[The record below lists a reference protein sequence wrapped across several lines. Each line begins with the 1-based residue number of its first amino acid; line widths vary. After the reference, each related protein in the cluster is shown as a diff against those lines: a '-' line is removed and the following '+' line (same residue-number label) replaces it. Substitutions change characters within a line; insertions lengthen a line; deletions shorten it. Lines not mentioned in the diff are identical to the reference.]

1 MRKALISIIL
11 LLFAFFPLAGVL
23 AQTTNYRYTGQELDP
38 EADLYYYGQRY
49 YDADVGKFI
58 QPDPVLKNL
67 NDTRALKQQT
77 GQDLEQLLSNP
88 QALNEYGY
96 VQNNPVKY
104 IDEEGEWF
112 KEFMTGKQSWSDFQ
126 MEVGEAAMHV
136 NPVME
141 KVIDH
146 PYISGAVIG
155 VGVPLAATGIG
166 ALVERGLIGLGL
178 ASRALPPTL
187 ISQSQRIFQGSQ
199 NFKNKEVAT
208 GALTKLQDVS
218 KVIGKSVDSILQQ
231 ASKSK
236 SVFTDLRSENYGNV
250 NVFFQNPVNNEKLI
264 RITLDPTLNKII
276 SAGFDRINQ
285 VQKWINEGDLAGFSK

>member
-67 NDTRALKQQT
+67 NDPRALKQQT

>member
-11 LLFAFFPLAGVL
+11 VLLVFLPLAGVL

-38 EADLYYYGQRY
+38 SSGLYYYGQRY
-49 YDADVGKFI
+49 YQPEVGRFT

-67 NDTRALKQQT
+67 NDPRALKQQT
-77 GQDLEQLLSNP
+77 GQDLEQLLANP
-88 QALNEYGY
+88 QALNEYSY

-126 MEVGEAAMHV
+126 MEVGEATMHV

-178 ASRALPPTL
+178 ASRVLPPTL

-199 NFKNKEVAT
+199 NFKNKEIVPS
-208 GALTKLQDVS
+208 ALTKLQTVS
-218 KVIGKSVDSILQQ
+218 NKIGKSVDSILQQ
-231 ASKSK
+231 ASQSK
-236 SVFTDLRSENYGNV
+236 SVFTDTRPDNYGNV
-250 NVFFQNPVNNEKLI
+250 NVFFQNPVNSNYLI
-264 RITLDPTLNKII
+264 RVTLDPTLNRII

-285 VQKWINEGDLAGFSK
+285 VTNWINDSRLINFSK

>member
-38 EADLYYYGQRY
+38 SSGLYYYGQRY
-49 YDADVGKFI
+49 YQPEVGRFT

-67 NDTRALKQQT
+67 NDPRALKQQT

>member
-11 LLFAFFPLAGVL
+11 LLFAFLPPAGVL

-38 EADLYYYGQRY
+38 EADLYCYGQRY

-67 NDTRALKQQT
+67 NDSRTLKQQT
-77 GQDLEQLLSNP
+77 GQDLEQLLANP
-88 QALNEYGY
+88 QALNEYSY

-285 VQKWINEGDLAGFSK
+285 VQKWINAGDLAGFSK

>member
-38 EADLYYYGQRY
+38 SSGLYYYGQRY
-49 YDADVGKFI
+49 YQPEVGRFT

-67 NDTRALKQQT
+67 NDPRALKQQT

-88 QALNEYGY
+88 QALNEYSY